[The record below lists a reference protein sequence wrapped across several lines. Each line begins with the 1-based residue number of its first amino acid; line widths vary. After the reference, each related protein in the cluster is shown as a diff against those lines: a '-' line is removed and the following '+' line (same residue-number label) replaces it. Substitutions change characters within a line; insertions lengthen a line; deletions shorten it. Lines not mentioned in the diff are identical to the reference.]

1 MFVSSVL
8 FSQEIKLYGKK
19 IPGGL
24 IVGKGTNI
32 KSIYLDKKKLPFD
45 KNGEFIFG
53 FGRNDFKKHKL
64 KVFFKN
70 RKTKT
75 FKISLHKR
83 EYNIQEINDKKK
95 QFFEP
100 PKKELSRIAKEKA
113 IVLKAKSKIGKDNN
127 AYFAAGFVRPVIGG
141 RLTGV
146 YGSRRILNGKK
157 KNPHYGLD
165 IAKAAGSTV
174 RAASAGKV
182 ILAGKNF
189 YYNGNFILIDHGQ
202 GLSSYYLHLSKMTVK
217 TGDIVK
223 LGEKIGEIG
232 STGRA
237 TGPHLH
243 WEVRWNKIHIDPA
256 SVLKINK
263 FYFFLQYLLLQEN
276 FE

>member
-1 MFVSSVL
+1 MKILKTL
-8 FSQEIKLYGKK
+8 FIYILSCSTILIAQEVKLSGEK

-24 IVGKGTNI
+24 IIGKSANI
-32 KSIYLDKKKLPFD
+32 KSVYLDKTKLPFD
-45 KNGEFIFG
+45 KNGEFVFG
-53 FGRNDFKKHKL
+53 FGRDDFRNHKL
-64 KVFFKN
+64 KISFVN
-70 RKTKT
+70 EKTRT

-83 EYNIQEINDKKK
+83 KYNIQQINDKKK

-100 PKKELSRIAKEKA
+100 PKEELPRIAREKKVV
-113 IVLKAKSKIGKDNN
+113 IKAKSKIGKDNH
-127 AYFAAGFVRPVIGG
+127 AYFAAGFVRPVKGG
-141 RLTGV
+141 KITGV

-165 IAKAAGSTV
+165 IAKPKGSTV
-174 RAASAGKV
+174 RAASAGIV
-182 ILAGKNF
+182 RLAGKNF

-223 LGEKIGEIG
+223 RGEKIGEIG

-243 WEVRWNKIHIDPA
+243 WEIRWNKVHIDPV
-256 SVLKINK
+256 SVLKIK
-263 FYFFLQYLLLQEN
+263 K
-276 FE
+276 